1 MISADEELREKK
13 LRGSGGFVIASIN
26 DEEQKKGNLGGP
38 ELFLAGIGRLPDDRF
53 VRYHCNKCEKDFNG
67 MPEIKFEN
75 PNEDL
80 GEGVTLLEKG
90 EYKCHTCGN
99 IIAQY
104 RKFDSNQDSK
114 METEKVVEEKQP
126 EKIVEE
132 KQDPSSA
139 VAVSKSKDEFVS
151 IQSLVGMPAY
161 DHDALLLGNVQEVGL
176 RRSDKGKM
184 VISLKISKNGIPEK
198 PQEIS
203 WNDISKI
210 GDIILLAEK
219 NIPVGRDEKSSNAC
233 PNCGFENEVGAIFCT
248 ECGKK
253 IA

>member
-1 MISADEELREKK
+1 MISADEEMREKK

-53 VRYHCNKCEKDFNG
+53 VRYHCNKCEKDFDG
-67 MPEIKFEN
+67 MPDIKFEN

-104 RKFDSNQDSK
+104 RKFESNQDSK
-114 METEKVVEEKQP
+114 ADAEEVAEEKQLEKVVEGR
-126 EKIVEE
+126 
-132 KQDPSSA
+132 QDSSSR
-139 VAVSKSKDEFVS
+139 VSVSKSKDEFVS

-176 RRSDKGKM
+176 RRFDKGKM
-184 VISLKISKNGIPEK
+184 VISLKISKNGISEK

-219 NIPVGRDEKSSNAC
+219 NIPAVRDEKSSNAC
-233 PNCGFENEVGAIFCT
+233 PNCGFENEVGATFCT

>member
-1 MISADEELREKK
+1 MISADEEMREKK

-53 VRYHCNKCEKDFNG
+53 VRYHCNKCEKDFDG
-67 MPEIKFEN
+67 MPDIKFEN

-114 METEKVVEEKQP
+114 ADAEEVAEEKQLEKVVEGR
-126 EKIVEE
+126 
-132 KQDPSSA
+132 QDSSSR
-139 VAVSKSKDEFVS
+139 VSVSKSKDEFVS

-176 RRSDKGKM
+176 RRFDKGKM
-184 VISLKISKNGIPEK
+184 VISLKISKNGISEK

-219 NIPVGRDEKSSNAC
+219 NIPAVRDEKSSNAC
-233 PNCGFENEVGAIFCT
+233 PNCGFENEGGAIFCT

>member
-1 MISADEELREKK
+1 MMSADEGLREKK
-13 LRGSGGFVIASIN
+13 LRGSGGFVIASVN

-53 VRYHCNKCEKDFNG
+53 VRYHCNKCEKDFEG
-67 MPEIKFEN
+67 VPDIKFEN

-90 EYKCHTCGN
+90 EYKCRTCGN
-99 IIAQY
+99 TIAQY
-104 RKFDSNQDSK
+104 RKFDSNQVSQTDS
-114 METEKVVEEKQP
+114 EKLEVKHSEKLEVE
-126 EKIVEE
+126 
-132 KQDPSSA
+132 QDSISSS
-139 VAVSKSKDEFVS
+139 VTVSKSKDEFVS

-176 RRSDKGKM
+176 RRSYKGKM
-184 VISLKISKNGIPEK
+184 EISLRISKFEISDK
-198 PQEIS
+198 PLEIS
-203 WNDISKI
+203 WSDISKI

-219 NIPVGRDEKSSNAC
+219 NTLTNREEKASNSC
-233 PNCGFENEVGAIFCT
+233 PNCGFENEIGATYCT